1 LKRVGTK
8 LSSAGP
14 PGKKVTGRSRL
25 ENTSR
30 GERKFLEVVMKSMIL
45 KSFTML
51 MLTMALAS
59 LTVQAQSATEMRTN
73 IPFRFIIGSQTLPA
87 GEYTVRYVNR
97 DSGKTALLFR
107 SLDGR
112 TNRIVNMATT
122 QSGTSEMR
130 ASIVFS
136 QYGDSYFLS
145 EVWTGGD
152 QYGLSLPKSRT
163 ERRLRDSDLSKLE
176 VKRVTVALSARR

>member
-1 LKRVGTK
+1 
-8 LSSAGP
+8 
-14 PGKKVTGRSRL
+14 
-25 ENTSR
+25 
-30 GERKFLEVVMKSMIL
+30 MKSVIL

-51 MLTMALAS
+51 MLTMTLAS
-59 LTVQAQSATEMRTN
+59 LTVQAQSATEMRAN
-73 IPFRFIIGSQTLPA
+73 IPFRFIIGSQALPA
-87 GEYTVRYVNR
+87 GEYTVRYVNQ

-112 TNRIVNMATT
+112 TNRIINMMSTT
-122 QSGTSEMR
+122 QSGTSEMK

-145 EVWTGGD
+145 EVWTGSD

-163 ERRLRDSDLSKLE
+163 ERQLREGDLSKLE
-176 VKRVTVALSARR
+176 VKRVTVALTARR